1 MDGICFSNMGCAKIV
16 ERGLKFSC
24 GSWIQVFTFR
34 NLCWNMIVTFWTLSR
49 KQGRKH
55 TRSQRNI
62 CITFVTFQHIWNRRD
77 EIIEMYY
84 SSWRNPPDPTDN
96 LRRLFNFTHHI
107 TTCENSVLDGHF
119 PCRTTQGTLRVKCF
133 PTNPLETIISKQKRN
148 HERPKKN
155 VHSIWAGLIR

>member
-1 MDGICFSNMGCAKIV
+1 MAYAFLIWDVQKLLKEGWNLVVVLEFKSLLLEICV
-16 ERGLKFSC
+16 ETWLWLFEHYRESKG
-24 GSWIQVFTFR
+24 
-34 NLCWNMIVTFWTLSR
+34 NTLV
-49 KQGRKH
+49 
-55 TRSQRNI
+55 SQRNI
-62 CITFVTFQHIWNRRD
+62 CITFVTLQHIWNRRD

-84 SSWRNPPDPTDN
+84 SLWRNPPDPTDN
-96 LRRLFNFTHHI
+96 LTSLFNFTHHI
-107 TTCENSVLDGHF
+107 TTCENSVLDGNF